1 MKVKLKLRPGD
12 KGTKKVS
19 AEYGD
24 RLVCVRYRYDK
35 ASAKRYK
42 TVELIVEEIPWN
54 PPPQPDD
61 TVFLKIGW
69 DEKGAQERIR
79 HAGGKWD
86 RTKKL
91 WKIAYGK
98 ATELELRSRIQE
110 EKADEKSI

>member
-19 AEYGD
+19 AEYGH

-35 ASAKRYK
+35 AAAKRYK
-42 TVELIVEEIPWN
+42 TVELIVEEIPWK
-54 PPPQPDD
+54 PRPHPDD
-61 TVFLKIGW
+61 PVFLRIGW
-69 DEKGAQERIR
+69 DEKIAQERIR

-98 ATELELRSRIQE
+98 AKELGLRSRIQE
-110 EKADEKSI
+110 EKAGEKSI